1 MIENI
6 AADVTAFT
14 SNAFLV
20 DDADRRV
27 LVDTGSNFDAVSAV
41 KSRTNGLDAVVLTHT
56 HPDHVGTLPAI
67 VDAFDVDV
75 WGFDDTHQ
83 AVDHALE
90 DGDRIQIGDAAYRI
104 IHTPGHKDDHVCLY
118 ASDSGVCFGGDL
130 VFQNGGFGRT
140 DLAEGDRAT
149 LVESLD
155 RLLEVVDESLSVVHV
170 GHGPSIR
177 NDPIEQIE
185 LASRMARTR

>member
-20 DDADRRV
+20 DGTRRV

-41 KSRTNGLDAVVLTHT
+41 ESRTGGLDAVVLTHT
-56 HPDHVGTLPAI
+56 HPDHVGALPAV

-75 WGFDDTHQ
+75 WGFDEGHDGI
-83 AVDHALE
+83 DHGLA
-90 DGDRIQIGDAAYRI
+90 DGDRIQIGDDRYRV

-118 ASDSGVCFGGDL
+118 APEPAVCFGGDL

-140 DLAEGDRAT
+140 DLPEGDRAT
-149 LVESLD
+149 LVESID
-155 RLLEVVDESLSVVHV
+155 RLLQAVEPSLSVLHV

-177 NDPIEQIE
+177 ERPVEHIE
-185 LASRMARTR
+185 LAARMARSH